1 MLGQVLWV
9 GAGLLAL
16 VLIQALCSYY
26 SDYQATTWG
35 PRSSGTCGKR
45 CSATASG
52 VLLLLRQPHR
62 GDLSAPASTN
72 DSLALAEFF
81 HHVPE
86 DILVNSIKLLGACL
100 ILWNIH
106 WRMTLVILAFL
117 PLCWPTPSIST
128 RRWPPP
134 CGRAGRIW
142 GRSTPRREDTL
153 SAIRMVQSFCNE
165 EIEAAKFH
173 RLNEKF
179 LKSRRASY
187 RGEALCWGGMDAFA
201 SLIPIAVVVFGG
213 LSILQGSLAL
223 SELVVFL
230 LYVATSPSPSKA
242 W

>member
-1 MLGQVLWV
+1 MLAYTLYFNKKMA
-9 GAGLLAL
+9 GA
-16 VLIQALCSYY
+16 
-26 SDYQATTWG
+26 
-35 PRSSGTCGKR
+35 
-45 CSATASG
+45 
-52 VLLLLRQPHR
+52 LRQ
-62 GDLSAPASTN
+62 
-72 DSLALAEFF
+72 
-81 HHVPE
+81 
-86 DILVNSIKLLGACL
+86 
-100 ILWNIH
+100 
-106 WRMTLVILAFL
+106 
-117 PLCWPTPSIST
+117 
-128 RRWPPP
+128 
-134 CGRAGRIW
+134 AGRIW
-142 GRSTPRREDTL
+142 GDHAQAEDTL